1 MEDVCYSTFCHSAF
15 KLQRGEEVVR
25 MKPTKITANSDNCGG
40 ARDGA
45 RRLTSHGAAAPH
57 NQAYSH
63 KSEAFLKVTKLI
75 FFVSATAIKFTF
87 Y

>member
-40 ARDGA
+40 HEMERGA
-45 RRLTSHGAAAPH
+45 SHHTGLLHHIIRPTH
-57 NQAYSH
+57 INQKHS
-63 KSEAFLKVTKLI
+63 
-75 FFVSATAIKFTF
+75 
-87 Y
+87 